1 MLWGCFGVSVPWT
14 LVKVEGIMKNE
25 NILKENLKQ
34 SPTNLCLGRCSWW
47 SECNWLPYSKLWPE
61 NRRGEPKTK
70 VHQIW
75 RSLMYLPKKAELGL
89 FRRNNSRLLNKK
101 DTQLVTRIKSNTF
114 DPGKFWFCKAIL
126 FLCAKQNNASIKNK
140 TIMFGEAVL
149 KMSSSLGF
157 SILPKHADCSRRRMV
172 DTWLLCTCCVCLA
185 FSPVLS
191 VSSGVKWLMEL

>member
-1 MLWGCFGVSVPWT
+1 MDWRFQNKKNSTSEEETHSCQTEVWRTTWRKITHTWSTSFDHIRQNYSCLALEMFGKRRQRHVAWSGRIMLWGCFGVSVPWT

-47 SECNWLPYSKLWPE
+47 SECNWLPCSKLWPE

-101 DTQLVTRIKSNTF
+101 DTQLVTRI
-114 DPGKFWFCKAIL
+114 
-126 FLCAKQNNASIKNK
+126 
-140 TIMFGEAVL
+140 
-149 KMSSSLGF
+149 
-157 SILPKHADCSRRRMV
+157 
-172 DTWLLCTCCVCLA
+172 
-185 FSPVLS
+185 
-191 VSSGVKWLMEL
+191 